1 MMARRIHLAVLLAGM
16 AAVIALTGCSKPEL
30 TNEQALALI
39 QAHYDQAQPVVLTF
53 KIDQRALADG
63 NKAKYWGVSKHYPN
77 NLWADFTLTEEGK
90 KLVRL
95 PNGKDVFEWR
105 QDSTGKFQYAMTTA
119 APLKLKARDVSE
131 IRKEI
136 VPGVKGQGRV
146 VVFKQAYDI
155 SSLPSELQNVI
166 LDNTSNQLSIKRL
179 ADMAFENGAWVFHD
193 LEQ

>member
-1 MMARRIHLAVLLAGM
+1 MMARRIRFAVLLAGV
-16 AAVIALTGCSKPEL
+16 AALVSLTGCKPEL

-39 QAHYDQAQPVVLTF
+39 QAHYAQAAPVALTF
-53 KIDQRALADG
+53 KIDQTALADG
-63 NKAKYWGVSKHYPN
+63 NKAKYWGISKHYPN

-90 KLVRL
+90 KLIKL

-105 QDSTGKFQYAMTTA
+105 QDPTGKFQYEMMTA
-119 APLKLKARDVSE
+119 APLGLKARDVSE

-146 VVFKQAYDI
+146 VVFKESYDL
-155 SSLPSELQNVI
+155 SSLPSDLQNVI
-166 LDNTSNQLSIKRL
+166 LDNTANKLATTRQ